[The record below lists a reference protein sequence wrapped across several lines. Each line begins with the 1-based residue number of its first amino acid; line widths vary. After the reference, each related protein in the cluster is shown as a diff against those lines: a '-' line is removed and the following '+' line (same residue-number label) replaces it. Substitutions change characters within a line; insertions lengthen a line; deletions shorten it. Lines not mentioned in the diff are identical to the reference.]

1 MAQALLFDLDGT
13 LIDSSDDLTRALNAA
28 FAEHGLGALSREQV
42 EPLIGQGAQAL
53 IERALQT
60 SGQRH
65 LVADSDLL
73 LASFSQRSHE
83 IYDLGRS
90 STRAHRFAL
99 EALREL
105 KSMGVAL
112 ALVTNKGREL
122 SVKALRKINAE
133 PFFTAIVGG
142 DTCPRRKPDPMPLQ
156 RACELLGVELSS
168 VCMVGDSLND
178 VRAARAA
185 GIPVW
190 CVSHGYREGLSA
202 DNLGADMIVEL
213 HELPAL
219 VRARRLEKL
228 SSPPL
233 SLPLASLFP

>member
-1 MAQALLFDLDGT
+1 MTQALLFDLDGT
-13 LIDSSDDLTRALNAA
+13 LTDSSADLTRALNAA

-42 EPLIGQGAQAL
+42 EPLIGQGAPAL
-53 IERALQT
+53 IERALLT

-65 LVADSDLL
+65 LVADSAPL

-83 IYDLGRS
+83 IYDLDRS

-99 EALREL
+99 EALRQL
-105 KSMGVAL
+105 KSMGVPL

-122 SVKALRKINAE
+122 SIKVLRKINAE

-156 RACELLGVELSS
+156 RACELLGVDASS
-168 VCMVGDSLND
+168 ACMVGDSLND
-178 VRAARAA
+178 VQAARAA

-190 CVSHGYREGLSA
+190 CVPHGYREGLSA

-213 HELPAL
+213 HEIPAL
-219 VRARRLEKL
+219 VRSRRLR
-228 SSPPL
+228 SR
-233 SLPLASLFP
+233 